1 LIELVIGNLIVSS
14 ALLLESDEALSD
26 VKEEIL
32 SLSEICGD
40 FSFYLY
46 KKMFLSM
53 FHQKRM
59 KI

>member
-40 FSFYLY
+40 FSF
-46 KKMFLSM
+46 
-53 FHQKRM
+53 
-59 KI
+59 